1 MSWDYDFK
9 MDVRHIKM
17 LEIYIELWATNMI
30 SFEMDLKTVII
41 IL

>member
-9 MDVRHIKM
+9 MGVIKM
-17 LEIYIELWATNMI
+17 IEIYIELWPTNMI
-30 SFEMDLKTVII
+30 SFEMDLKPVII

>member
-1 MSWDYDFK
+1 MILKWMLD
-9 MDVRHIKM
+9 IKM